1 MSMPKDVLTGFK
13 SVAVDYITK
22 HFDLQQVY
30 VRVKTHLTLSASI
43 KKLFQYSETDSLTG
57 LLNRLTLLR
66 KIKNEDMRFKQNQKS
81 FPLFFAD
88 IDFFLKLT
96 IPMVKARAMIFLLIL
111 AIS

>member
-30 VRVKTHLTLSASI
+30 VRVKTHLTLSSSI
-43 KKLFQYSETDSLTG
+43 KKLFQYSETDSLAG

-66 KIKNEDMRFKQNQKS
+66 KMENEDMRFKQNQKS
-81 FPLFFAD
+81 FPLFLLTS
-88 IDFFLKLT
+88 IFLKLT